1 MYFNILTPSF
11 NQSVYLLRCVASVWN
26 QVGSQSGTVDRCS
39 LLAIRKPQLL
49 IAGDGPDRGALED
62 LSENLDISSS
72 VKFLGKQPK
81 EVILDL
87 MNGAK
92 FLVLPSLWYEGFPM
106 TIVEAFSQGLLV
118 IASNLGGMASVI
130 VHNETGLLFEQG
142 NSDDLAEKIRVGFR
156 DADAV
161 DRMSDLA
168 RHQFN
173 TKYTD
178 QIQFQQLT
186 AVYNA
191 LG

>member
-1 MYFNILTPSF
+1 
-11 NQSVYLLRCVASVWN
+11 
-26 QVGSQSGTVDRCS
+26 
-39 LLAIRKPQLL
+39 
-49 IAGDGPDRGALED
+49 
-62 LSENLDISSS
+62 
-72 VKFLGKQPK
+72 
-81 EVILDL
+81 
-87 MNGAK
+87 
-92 FLVLPSLWYEGFPM
+92 M
-106 TIVEAFSQGLLV
+106 TIAEAFSQGLLV